1 MEILESSKI
10 CTCNKKF
17 NTNVKSELF
26 NGKTSFICNYCDKID
41 EEVTEFHNRYDHLP
55 TKQFKQKPQFS
66 IDLIKKDNAKIT

>member
-1 MEILESSKI
+1 MEILEPSKI

-26 NGKTSFICNYCDKID
+26 HGQTVYICITCNKRD

-55 TKQFKQKPQFS
+55 TKQFKQKQYFS
-66 IDLIKKDNAKIT
+66 IDFIKK